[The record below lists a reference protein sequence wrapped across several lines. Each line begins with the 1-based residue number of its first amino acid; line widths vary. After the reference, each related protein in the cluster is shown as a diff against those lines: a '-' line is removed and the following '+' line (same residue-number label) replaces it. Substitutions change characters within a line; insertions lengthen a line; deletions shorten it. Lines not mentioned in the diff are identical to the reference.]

1 MLKRLVSVI
10 LTISLVLGMSTITLG
25 ESQPQ
30 PRIMFNG
37 TTISLED
44 EVYVNEEGQI
54 MCPLRELAEKMDY
67 LVIWNESD
75 RSITLSKDSEIIKL
89 KVGESRIIV
98 NEENMDINSKPIIKE
113 GKTFVPVELFSNAL
127 NLIVGWDNK
136 QQILKINQPKENIED
151 FFTMSN
157 DEKIQDELDT
167 YMKALQKHHNFHGS
181 VLVAKDGKVLIN
193 KGYGFANF
201 EQNTLNKSQTKFAIG
216 SMTKQFTAMAIM
228 QLSEKGLIDVEDKV
242 SKYLTDFPN
251 GDLITLHNL
260 MTHTSGLKNY
270 TEIKEFLTLKP
281 ESKDPMKVIDLIKD
295 MPLEFEPGKEFRY
308 CNTNYTLLGIIIEK
322 ATNMSFEDYLQK
334 NIFAPLNM
342 TNTGICYGE
351 SNGLHDATP
360 YLGYLEVVPVDDEL
374 VLTQAYGAGNIYSTV
389 EDLYRWDRALKTEQL
404 VKKETLD
411 EIFTEHVA
419 ISEGGSYGYG
429 WMIAD
434 TDNGKQILHG
444 GNTFGFTSNIAKYID
459 EDLTIIILTN
469 NGYFDISS
477 LTESLANIVLNKDYE
492 MPKAKKEIKIVNPE
506 LYDSYVGK
514 FEFLNGAY
522 IDIIRKD
529 NKLFAQATGQDA
541 FEIFPET
548 NNKFFAKVIDASIEY
563 KTNDKGEV
571 TELIFEQIGIEFIC
585 KRVEDIEEKV
595 EVTVDSK
602 IYDEYVGEYELIPGV
617 IITITNED
625 NHIYAQLTGQDAFE
639 IFPMSE
645 SEFFYKVVDANITFE
660 RDDNGKVTNLVLHQN
675 EIGRASCRERV

>member
-136 QQILKINQPKENIED
+136 QQILKINQPKENKED

-181 VLVAKDGKVLIN
+181 VLVAKDGKVLLN

-201 EQNTLNKSQTKFAIG
+201 EQNTMNKSQTKFAIG

-351 SNGLHDATP
+351 SNELHDATP
-360 YLGYLEVVPVDDEL
+360 YSGYLEVVPVDDEL

-675 EIGRASCRERV
+675 GKDMPATKIK